1 MNRLAIVATLGV
13 LAALVALTSRPI
25 ERGATERGATERVV
39 AKRGVIAERGY
50 ERRLHGHREAVMRV
64 TWSWA
69 DHNGQK
75 VIRDITEVRS
85 RSKRMML
92 SIGDVFETDVT
103 LDLLRTES
111 GELISMTTTVQLA
124 SRTDTEIIT
133 RTENGYRVRTTAGD
147 NEDSFEVPTDAPVYV
162 DAEAFL
168 LPKIRSGEAK
178 AGVTYTLRLLATAQ
192 RKVIESKLIVV
203 GQDDEGPGLKVEQIT
218 FGRRSLWWFAPDGTV
233 MRIRNGDTVT
243 TRADHLGLDDLPRT
257 PAAYPVTL
265 PSDIDLPRL
274 FTGKRMVVDVE
285 VKTDDTVKPPKIPP
299 NPFTETIETGT
310 GRVRLLLKSHDDRA
324 ANVALPIDAKGLEE
338 YLKATPLMEVDDPKV
353 KRHARLAMRGAED
366 ARTAAANIADYVFRL
381 LRKGSSNMAEPTAL
395 QILDDPAGDCS
406 EHCLLFTTLC
416 RAAGI
421 PARRCSGYVC
431 IGGDWGGHAW
441 CEIWVG
447 KWIGA
452 DPTTNE
458 IGTRARYIFCGR
470 PDDPTVVRA
479 QLTAARTKISIRSAE
494 YADGALVFDKGKVDP
509 ETFSGIRFAKLPDG
523 WRVARAGAD
532 ASILTDE
539 FRVDARIEPDQGR
552 RSLDILSMMIGGGDT
567 STFGG
572 RPAVRRSYGRY
583 TIWIV
588 PLGRQNLTIRAATR
602 RRGAT
607 LPTKLIEAAFKPTL
621 DRDDG

>member
-1 MNRLAIVATLGV
+1 MNRTAIAATLVG
-13 LAALVALTSRPI
+13 LAAVVALTSRPI
-25 ERGATERGATERVV
+25 ERDVTEGA

-69 DHNGQK
+69 EHNGKK
-75 VIRDITEVRS
+75 VIHDITEFRS

-92 SIGDVFETDVT
+92 SIGDVFETRVT
-103 LDLLRTES
+103 SDLLRTES

-124 SRTDTEIIT
+124 SRTDTETIT
-133 RTENGYRVRTTAGD
+133 RTENGYRVHITAGD
-147 NEDSFEVPTDAPVYV
+147 NEDSFEVPADAPVYV

-168 LPKIRSGEAK
+168 VPKIRSGEAK
-178 AGVTYTLRLLATAQ
+178 AGVTYTLRLLATRQ

-203 GQDDEGPGLKVEQIT
+203 GQDDEGPGLKVEEVT
-218 FGRRSLWWFAPDGTV
+218 FGQRSLWWFAPDGAV
-233 MRIRNGDTVT
+233 MRIRGGDTIT
-243 TRADHLGLDDLPRT
+243 TRADHLGLEDLPRA

-274 FTGKRMVVDVE
+274 FTGKRMVVDVV
-285 VKTDDTVKPPKIPP
+285 VKTDDTVKPPQIPP
-299 NPFTETIETGT
+299 NPFTETIETDP
-310 GRVRLLLKSHDDRA
+310 GRVRLLLKTHDDPA

-338 YLKATPLMEVDDPKV
+338 FLKATPLMEVDDPKV
-353 KRHARLAMRGAED
+353 KRHARLAVRDAED

-381 LRKGSSNMAEPTAL
+381 LRKGSSDMAEPTAL
-395 QILDDPAGDCS
+395 QILEDPGGDCS

-431 IGGDWGGHAW
+431 IGSDWGGHAW

-470 PDDPTVVRA
+470 PDDPNVVRA

-494 YADGALVFDKGKVDP
+494 YADGALVLGKGKVDP
-509 ETFSGIRFAKLPDG
+509 ETLSGIRFAKLPDG
-523 WRVARAGAD
+523 WRVSRAGAQ

-539 FRVDARIEPDQGR
+539 FRIDAQIQPDQGR
-552 RSLDILSMMIGGGDT
+552 RALDILSMMLGGGERT
-567 STFGG
+567 TFGG
-572 RPAVRRSYGRY
+572 RPAVYRSFRRQ

-588 PLGRQNLTIRAATR
+588 PLGRQNLTISAAAKQ
-602 RRGAT
+602 RGAN
-607 LPTKLIEAAFKPTL
+607 LPLKAIEAAFKPTL

>member
-25 ERGATERGATERVV
+25 ERGATERVV

-203 GQDDEGPGLKVEQIT
+203 GQDDEGPGLKIEQIT

-310 GRVRLLLKSHDDRA
+310 GHLRLLLKSHDDRA

-353 KRHARLAMRGAED
+353 KRHARLAMCGAED

-509 ETFSGIRFAKLPDG
+509 ETFSGIRFAKLSAA
-523 WRVARAGAD
+523 WRVTRAGAD
-532 ASILTDE
+532 ASIVTDE
-539 FRVDARIEPDQGR
+539 FRVDANIKPDQGR
-552 RSLDILSMMIGGGDT
+552 RALDVLSMMLRGGEET
-567 STFGG
+567 TFGG
-572 RPAVRRSYGRY
+572 RPAVRRTKGRSPV
-583 TIWIV
+583 WIV
-588 PLGRQNLTIRAATR
+588 PLGRQNLTIRATTR
-602 RRGAT
+602 RSGAT